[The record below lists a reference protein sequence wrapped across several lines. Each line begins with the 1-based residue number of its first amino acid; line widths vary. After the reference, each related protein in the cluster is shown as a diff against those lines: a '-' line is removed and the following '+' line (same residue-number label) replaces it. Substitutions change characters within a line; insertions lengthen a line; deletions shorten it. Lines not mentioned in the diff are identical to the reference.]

1 MAAVMLATYPEVF
14 AGGAVIGG
22 LPYGCATTVSAAF
35 EQMRG
40 KRAST
45 PDELK
50 RFVQGASKHD
60 GPWPTLSVWH
70 GTHDQTVKPRNS
82 DQIVEQWRRMHAL
95 DETAEIQNVS
105 GHKRRVWTD
114 AVGREVIEQFEIL
127 GMGHGV
133 PLATGG
139 AFGLG
144 AEGPFMLEA
153 GLSSTRE
160 IARFWGILQQGDTA
174 ESLLRQARHN
184 SYGLNGEII
193 LPGSVIAAKSPP
205 GKERPVDQP
214 SENFIERTIHNAL
227 KAAGLIR

>member
-1 MAAVMLATYPEVF
+1 
-14 AGGAVIGG
+14 
-22 LPYGCATTVSAAF
+22 
-35 EQMRG
+35 
-40 KRAST
+40 
-45 PDELK
+45 
-50 RFVQGASKHD
+50 
-60 GPWPTLSVWH
+60 
-70 GTHDQTVKPRNS
+70 
-82 DQIVEQWRRMHAL
+82 
-95 DETAEIQNVS
+95 
-105 GHKRRVWTD
+105 
-114 AVGREVIEQFEIL
+114 VIEQFEIL